1 MEHVKDCKL
10 TGSISEDTN
19 VTSFRRRRLLG
30 VHRPSDTMTAD
41 SSLSLVAAVT
51 FLDSPADPFVAM
63 RRSEDERSG
72 KRTFLALVSR
82 IARHRV
88 YHRPRRGARP
98 FLPHLWRERATVV
111 PVPPGVL
118 TCRSPS
124 RSASSRCPLSPVA
137 QTRRPRPGFGAEQ
150 VGVSVVCAS
159 LFRPTW
165 APG

>member
-1 MEHVKDCKL
+1 MKDCKL
-10 TGSISEDTN
+10 TGSICSEDTN

-30 VHRPSDTMTAD
+30 VHRPSATMTAD
-41 SSLSLVAAVT
+41 LLSLSRRCRHVPR
-51 FLDSPADPFVAM
+51 SPADPFVAM

-137 QTRRPRPGFGAEQ
+137 LTRRPRPGFGAEQ

>member
-88 YHRPRRGARP
+88 YHRPRRGALSLAGSGRP
-98 FLPHLWRERATVV
+98 S
-111 PVPPGVL
+111 
-118 TCRSPS
+118 SPS
-124 RSASSRCPLSPVA
+124 RQASLPVVLRRAALRHGALFLRSRKRDVLVLVLAPSKSACPLC
-137 QTRRPRPGFGAEQ
+137 
-150 VGVSVVCAS
+150 VCAS

-165 APG
+165 VPG